1 MVKIRPL
8 RRHENSK
15 SGNLR
20 ITNASVTTT
29 SEHVLLSILANV
41 SLATEVRED
50 QFSSSTAGQDT
61 AVKAVVVCKYRRAKE
76 SGASQPQFRHPRLKS
91 RTSDARPIRKV
102 CSSSLYLPVID
113 CPTSPKRLRTCAH
126 LLPPKDFTLT
136 WWHSCPFL
144 DPFAGQP
151 CGPETPTSVARVTA
165 HVRRRPLG
173 IVFSIIA
180 KHSGRVAPLQRR
192 VVPYKLTSVQLPPPA
207 FLIPPVTL
215 LLHFSPPAQ
224 THSR

>member
-41 SLATEVRED
+41 SLAPQVRED

-61 AVKAVVVCKYRRAKE
+61 AVKAVVV
-76 SGASQPQFRHPRLKS
+76 STGALRNPALPNRSSATPAAQIKNNDS
-91 RTSDARPIRKV
+91 SDARPIRKV

-192 VVPYKLTSVQLPPPA
+192 VVPYKLTV
-207 FLIPPVTL
+207 FNCHR
-215 LLHFSPPAQ
+215 LHS
-224 THSR
+224 